1 MDPTAA
7 RLNKRY
13 LRVALL
19 GTVPT
24 PDATEETTLREPTI
38 SAPQEIS
45 IHSRRLPF
53 SLEELRIIDS
63 RTSETLA
70 TFDSPAK
77 VDTQNDSQL
86 ANSTSMPK
94 SSTVSGVAPIHDGP
108 DTVKQQSPI
117 ASANPMSIRVDGD
130 VQAALLIN
138 EVKPPYPPLACQ
150 ARIQGTVK
158 FNAVIGKDG
167 RVQNL
172 TLVSGHPLLVAA
184 AQQAVQQWVYRPTL
198 LGGEPVQVIT
208 TIEANFTLMH

>member
-1 MDPTAA
+1 MKTITRILDVVYEVKLSSSSPFQLFGKNSYGAFEPATYAWPMDPTAA

-63 RTSETLA
+63 RTSEILA
-70 TFDSPAK
+70 SFDSTAK

-86 ANSTSMPK
+86 ANSTSMPR

-108 DTVKQQSPI
+108 DTVKHIACFQMSHNRRQNHSLFSRPLWRSTGSPL
-117 ASANPMSIRVDGD
+117 SLNGRSQLSVGRT
-130 VQAALLIN
+130 ALATCEN
-138 EVKPPYPPLACQ
+138 
-150 ARIQGTVK
+150 
-158 FNAVIGKDG
+158 
-167 RVQNL
+167 
-172 TLVSGHPLLVAA
+172 SSS
-184 AQQAVQQWVYRPTL
+184 
-198 LGGEPVQVIT
+198 
-208 TIEANFTLMH
+208 